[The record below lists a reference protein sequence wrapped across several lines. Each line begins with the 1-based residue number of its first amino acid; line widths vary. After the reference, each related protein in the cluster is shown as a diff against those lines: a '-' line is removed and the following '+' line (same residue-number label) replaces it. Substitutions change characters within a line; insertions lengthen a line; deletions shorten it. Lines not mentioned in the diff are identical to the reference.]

1 MSLQPPVL
9 TFKPDGLEVRTLYQT
24 EHGPN
29 PGTKTR
35 RRGEVTQLVS
45 SGLREASEG
54 LERRVDLVGTLGFE
68 TREDTLSLDGRAT

>member
-1 MSLQPPVL
+1 MSLQRLVL

-35 RRGEVTQLVS
+35 RREVTQLVS

-54 LERRVDLVGTLGFE
+54 LEGHVDLVGTLGFE